1 MAPSLRKHLP
11 VLLLALVTALVAA
24 ACGSSGGAKDVPPGA
39 IAIVG
44 DKPIPKADFDQLVK
58 QAQKNFEAQKQE
70 FPKVGTPEYE
80 SVKNTIVQGLV
91 QQAEWEQE
99 GETMGIKVSDQEV
112 QKQLDALKQQ
122 FFQGDEVKY
131 KAELAKAGLTDKQ
144 VRQQLRAK
152 LLSDKIQKAVVGK
165 VKVTDA
171 AIQTYYTNHKADYKQ
186 PESRDVRHILV
197 KKKSLADKLYNQIKG
212 GADFAKLAQKY
223 SLDTAS
229 KADGGNFTAYKG
241 KTVAPFDKF
250 VFDAQKGD
258 LSKPIKTE
266 FGWHIIEI
274 LSEVK
279 PASTTPLKDVKETI
293 RSTLLQQRQ
302 KTALDQWTKDVKEK
316 YKDEVAY
323 APGFAPA
330 GAQSG
335 TTTG

>member
-1 MAPSLRKHLP
+1 MASSLRKHLP
-11 VLLLALVTALVAA
+11 LLLLALVTALVAA
-24 ACGSSGGAKDVPPGA
+24 GCGSSSGPKDVPPGA

-44 DKPIPKADFDQLVK
+44 DKPIPKSEFDQLLK

-70 FPKVGTPEYE
+70 FPKAGTPEYE
-80 SVKNTIVQGLV
+80 NVKTTIVNGLV
-91 QQAEWEQE
+91 SQAEWELE
-99 GETMGIKVSDQEV
+99 GEAMGIKVSDEEV

-122 FFQGDEVKY
+122 FFQGDEDKY
-131 KAELAKAGLTDKQ
+131 KAELEKAGLTDKE

-152 LLSDKIQKAVVGK
+152 LLSDKIQKAVLGK

-171 AIQTYYTNHKADYKQ
+171 AIQAYYSNHKSDYKQ

-197 KKKSLADKLYNQIKG
+197 KKKALADKLYNQIKG
-212 GADFAKLAQKY
+212 GADFAQLARRY
-223 SLDTAS
+223 SQDTGS

-250 VFDAQKGD
+250 VFDSDKGD

-274 LSEVK
+274 LSDVK
-279 PASTTPLKDVKETI
+279 PPSTTPLKDVKETI
-293 RSTLLQQRQ
+293 RPTLLQQRQ
-302 KTALDQWTKDVKEK
+302 KAALAKWTKDVKEK
-316 YKDEVAY
+316 YKDEIAY
-323 APGFAPA
+323 APGYAPA
-330 GAQSG
+330 PAQSG

>member
-1 MAPSLRKHLP
+1 MASSLRKHLP
-11 VLLLALVTALVAA
+11 LLLLALVTALLAA
-24 ACGSSGGAKDVPPGA
+24 ACGSSSGPKDVPADA

-44 DKPIPKADFDQLVK
+44 DKPIPKSDFDQLLK

-80 SVKNTIVQGLV
+80 SVKTTIVRGLV

-99 GETMGIKVSDQEV
+99 GEAIGVKVTDQEV
-112 QKQLDALKQQ
+112 QKQLDGLKQQ
-122 FFQGDEVKY
+122 FFQGDEDKY
-131 KAELAKAGLTDKQ
+131 KAELEKAGLTDDQ

-152 LLSDKIQKAVVGK
+152 ILSDKIQKAVLGK
-165 VKVTDA
+165 VRVTDA
-171 AIQTYYTNHKADYKQ
+171 ATQAYYTNHKSDYKQ

-197 KKKSLADKLYNQIKG
+197 KKKSLADKLYSQIKG
-212 GADFAKLAQKY
+212 GADFAKLARKY
-223 SLDTAS
+223 SQDTAS
-229 KADGGNFTAYKG
+229 KAEGGKFTAYQG

-250 VFDAQKGD
+250 VFAADKGD

-266 FGWHIIEI
+266 FGWHIIEV
-274 LSEVK
+274 LSDVK
-279 PASTTPLKDVKETI
+279 PSSTTPLKDVKATI

-302 KTALDQWTKDVKEK
+302 KAALTKWTKDVQEK
-316 YKDEVAY
+316 YKDEIAY

-330 GAQSG
+330 PAQSG

>member
-1 MAPSLRKHLP
+1 MASSLRKHLP
-11 VLLLALVTALVAA
+11 LLLLALVTALGAA
-24 ACGSSGGAKDVPPGA
+24 ACGSGSGPKAVPPGA

-44 DKPIPKADFDQLVK
+44 DKPIPKTDFDQLLT
-58 QAQKNFEAQKQE
+58 QAQKNFEAQNQE

-80 SVKNTIVQGLV
+80 NVKNTIVQGLV

-122 FFQGDEVKY
+122 FFQGDEDKY
-131 KAELAKAGLTDKQ
+131 KAELEKAGLTDKQ

-152 LLSDKIQKAVVGK
+152 LLSDKIQKAVLGK

-171 AIQTYYTNHKADYKQ
+171 AIQTYYTNHKSDYKQ

-197 KKKSLADKLYNQIKG
+197 KTKALADKLYNQIKG
-212 GADFAKLAQKY
+212 GADFAKLARKY
-223 SLDTAS
+223 SQDTAS
-229 KADGGNFTAYKG
+229 KAAGGNFTAYQG

-274 LSEVK
+274 LSDVK

-302 KTALDQWTKDVKEK
+302 KAALTQWTKDVKEK

-330 GAQSG
+330 PAQTG